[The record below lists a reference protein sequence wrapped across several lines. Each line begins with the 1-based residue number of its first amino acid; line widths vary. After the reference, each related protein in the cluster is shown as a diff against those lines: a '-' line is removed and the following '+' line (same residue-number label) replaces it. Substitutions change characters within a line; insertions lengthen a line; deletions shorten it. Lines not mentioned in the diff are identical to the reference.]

1 MNKHIHEKV
10 KTIILTGIR
19 LHIGNCSN
27 NGYNELLKCNGIFG
41 TIKLL
46 LDFIFMLRVFLSL
59 EISFFS
65 IINTSSSF
73 FPNLGICQGM
83 KLCLQLTSLFSSSSS
98 LHSLFTQKWFCWAP
112 IMCQTLLG
120 SCLRWCLEQYIEHWM
135 TSLCGWSES
144 RSSELYIGQ

>member
-27 NGYNELLKCNGIFG
+27 NGYNELLKCNGIFE

-46 LDFIFMLRVFLSL
+46 LDFIFMLRIFLSL

-83 KLCLQLTSLFSSSSS
+83 KLCLQLTFVFFFFSPFII
-98 LHSLFTQKWFCWAP
+98 HSTV
-112 IMCQTLLG
+112 ILL
-120 SCLRWCLEQYIEHWM
+120 STYHVPDTFRFM
-135 TSLCGWSES
+135 S
-144 RSSELYIGQ
+144 